1 MFNLLRLI
9 LLVIIALAVVIYL
22 RPDLLEQVGITLPQ
36 QQTTPQPAAPPVAET
51 ETLPAQTPAP
61 VTQVTAVQTTA
72 ETAQQEQPQ
81 ETEASAAGTMAAPA
95 SETLQQPIEMPQV
108 PVEAP
113 SADEEIQQPTPVE
126 SVAPVTKP
134 VTEQAAPI
142 AQAVTEQPV
151 AATEFTPDS
160 VASDAVIDDGNE
172 TQAVE
177 PMPASE
183 DLKEKAMEQLL
194 KTFGNEPVQPAR

>member
-51 ETLPAQTPAP
+51 EMPPAQIPAP

-72 ETAQQEQPQ
+72 EAVQQTQPQ
-81 ETEASAAGTMAAPA
+81 ETEASAAGGMAEPV
-95 SETLQQPIEMPQV
+95 SETLPHPIEMPQA

-113 SADEEIQQPTPVE
+113 PADEEIQQPAPVE
-126 SVAPVTKP
+126 SAAPV
-134 VTEQAAPI
+134 